1 MIMAI
6 STKDIANK
14 MFKYN
19 KITKLWVTGL
29 AVATLAGQA
38 LAEETLVVTA
48 SSNEDPTA
56 PVKGIVATKTL
67 SATKTAAGLVKTPQ
81 SVSVITRDQMAA
93 LDVTS
98 VSQALRYSA
107 GVFTEYRGS
116 SNRNDEVFVRGFSY
130 VPKYLDG
137 LSYGATASSQTGTM
151 DPWLLERVELVR
163 GPASV
168 LFGQVNPGGLISMTS
183 KRPTS
188 QPVHQIQFRTG
199 NDNLAEGAFD
209 VGGPLSDDGH
219 LLYRLNGIARSQN
232 SQVED
237 YKETRIAIAPALT
250 WYPND
255 ATRFTLLTSY
265 QKDPDAGYRNF
276 LPRYGT
282 VNSVDGSYIPRDFN
296 VSDPGYNQSWR
307 EQTLIG
313 YEFEHQL
320 NDMLTLRQNAR
331 YGTIKQK
338 YRYLVYSNSA
348 ANSSVLSRRAQHE
361 ERQTDEFGIDNQLEA
376 QFTTGQLAHTV
387 LGGLDYKTSKDKQYL
402 SRAGGSQYDLDWR
415 APVYGV
421 KVDEST
427 FRTASDEQQ
436 NLDQV
441 GLYLQDQLSLENWEL
456 LLSGRYDW
464 AEVRTTDFTDSSRT
478 QKNDSKFTWR
488 TGLLYAFDFG
498 LSPYISYSTSFEPN
512 LQTNR
517 APGVAPFDP
526 SEGKQVEVGVKYQPT
541 PTALMTLAMY
551 DLTQSNVAT
560 WNSAAGWYENSGKVR
575 SKGVEA
581 EAHATFFDN
590 LNLIASYTWTDAET
604 VNTTVAGTEGKTP
617 ARIPTHM
624 ASAFTSYTLPN
635 GALKSLTAGVGV
647 RYIGTSYGDAKN
659 TFKVPAV
666 DLYDAMVSYELGE
679 LSSSLKG
686 AKAQFNINNIADT
699 KYVASCAGDSACF
712 YGVGRT
718 VTMTVNYA
726 W

>member
-6 STKDIANK
+6 STKDIAKK

-48 SSNEDPTA
+48 SSSEDPTA

-188 QPVHQIQFRTG
+188 QPVHEIQFRTG

-209 VGGPLSDDGH
+209 LGGPLSDDGH

-237 YKETRIAIAPALT
+237 YKETRVAIAPALT

-282 VNSVDGSYIPRDFN
+282 VNNVDGSYIPRDFN
-296 VSDPGYNQSWR
+296 VSDPSYNQSWR

-338 YRYLVYSNSA
+338 YRYLVYSSSE

-376 QFTTGQLAHTV
+376 QFATGQLAHTV
-387 LGGLDYKTSKDKQYL
+387 LSGLDYKTSKDKQYL
-402 SRAGGSQYDLDWR
+402 GRAGGSQYDLDWR

-464 AEVRTTDFTDSSRT
+464 AEVRTTDFTDSSRS

-526 SEGKQVEVGVKYQPT
+526 SEGKQLEVGVKYQPT

-551 DLTQSNVAT
+551 NLTQSNVAT
-560 WNSAAGWYENSGKVR
+560 WNSAARWYENSGKVR

>member
-6 STKDIANK
+6 STKDIAKK

-19 KITKLWVTGL
+19 KITKLWGTGL

-48 SSNEDPTA
+48 SSSEDPTA

-188 QPVHQIQFRTG
+188 QPVHEIQFRTG

-209 VGGPLSDDGH
+209 LGGPLSDDGH

-237 YKETRIAIAPALT
+237 YKETRVAIAPALT

-282 VNSVDGSYIPRDFN
+282 VNNVDGSYIPRDFN
-296 VSDPGYNQSWR
+296 VSDPSYNQSWR

-338 YRYLVYSNSA
+338 YRYLVYSSSE

-376 QFTTGQLAHTV
+376 QFATGQLAHTV
-387 LGGLDYKTSKDKQYL
+387 LSGLDYKTSKDKQYL
-402 SRAGGSQYDLDWR
+402 GRAGGSQYDLDWR

-464 AEVRTTDFTDSSRT
+464 AEVRTTDFTDSSRS

-526 SEGKQVEVGVKYQPT
+526 SEGKQLEVGVKYQPT

-551 DLTQSNVAT
+551 NLTQSNVAT

-635 GALKSLTAGVGV
+635 GVLKSLTAGVGV

>member
-6 STKDIANK
+6 STKDIAKK

-48 SSNEDPTA
+48 SSSEDPTA

-188 QPVHQIQFRTG
+188 QPVHEIQFRTG

-209 VGGPLSDDGH
+209 LGGPLSDDGH

-237 YKETRIAIAPALT
+237 YKETRVAIAPALT

-282 VNSVDGSYIPRDFN
+282 VNNVDGSYIPRDFN
-296 VSDPGYNQSWR
+296 VSDPSYNQSWR

-338 YRYLVYSNSA
+338 YRYLVYSSSE

-376 QFTTGQLAHTV
+376 QFATGQLAHTV
-387 LGGLDYKTSKDKQYL
+387 LSGLDYKTSKDKQYL
-402 SRAGGSQYDLDWR
+402 GRAGGSQYDLDWR

-464 AEVRTTDFTDSSRT
+464 AEVRTTDFTDSSRS

-526 SEGKQVEVGVKYQPT
+526 SEGKQLEVGVKYQPT

-551 DLTQSNVAT
+551 NLTQSNVAT

-635 GALKSLTAGVGV
+635 GELKSLTAGVGV

>member
-402 SRAGGSQYDLDWR
+402 GRAGGSQYDLDWR

-478 QKNDSKFTWR
+478 QKNDS
-488 TGLLYAFDFG
+488 
-498 LSPYISYSTSFEPN
+498 
-512 LQTNR
+512 
-517 APGVAPFDP
+517 
-526 SEGKQVEVGVKYQPT
+526 
-541 PTALMTLAMY
+541 
-551 DLTQSNVAT
+551 
-560 WNSAAGWYENSGKVR
+560 
-575 SKGVEA
+575 
-581 EAHATFFDN
+581 
-590 LNLIASYTWTDAET
+590 
-604 VNTTVAGTEGKTP
+604 
-617 ARIPTHM
+617 
-624 ASAFTSYTLPN
+624 
-635 GALKSLTAGVGV
+635 
-647 RYIGTSYGDAKN
+647 
-659 TFKVPAV
+659 
-666 DLYDAMVSYELGE
+666 
-679 LSSSLKG
+679 
-686 AKAQFNINNIADT
+686 
-699 KYVASCAGDSACF
+699 
-712 YGVGRT
+712 
-718 VTMTVNYA
+718 
-726 W
+726 

>member
-6 STKDIANK
+6 STKDIAKK

-48 SSNEDPTA
+48 SSSEDPTA

-188 QPVHQIQFRTG
+188 QPVHEIQFRTG

-209 VGGPLSDDGH
+209 HGGPLSDDGH

-237 YKETRIAIAPALT
+237 YKETRVAIAPALT

-282 VNSVDGSYIPRDFN
+282 VNNVDGSYIPRDFN
-296 VSDPGYNQSWR
+296 VSDPSYNQSWR

-338 YRYLVYSNSA
+338 YRYLVYSSSE

-376 QFTTGQLAHTV
+376 QFATGQLAHTV
-387 LGGLDYKTSKDKQYL
+387 LSGLDYKTSKDKQYL
-402 SRAGGSQYDLDWR
+402 GRAGGSQYDLDWR

-464 AEVRTTDFTDSSRT
+464 AEVRTTDFTDSSRS

-526 SEGKQVEVGVKYQPT
+526 SEGKQLEVGVKYQPT

-551 DLTQSNVAT
+551 NLTQSNVAT

>member
-1 MIMAI
+1 
-6 STKDIANK
+6 

-48 SSNEDPTA
+48 SSSEDPTA

-188 QPVHQIQFRTG
+188 QPVHEIQFRTG

-209 VGGPLSDDGH
+209 LGGPLSDDGH

-237 YKETRIAIAPALT
+237 YKETRVAIAPALT

-282 VNSVDGSYIPRDFN
+282 VNNVDGSYIPRDFN
-296 VSDPGYNQSWR
+296 VSDPSYNQSWR

-338 YRYLVYSNSA
+338 YRYLVYSSSE

-376 QFTTGQLAHTV
+376 QFATGQLAHTV
-387 LGGLDYKTSKDKQYL
+387 LSGLDYKTSKDKQYL
-402 SRAGGSQYDLDWR
+402 GRAGGSQYDLDWR

-464 AEVRTTDFTDSSRT
+464 AEVRTTDFTDSSRS

-526 SEGKQVEVGVKYQPT
+526 SEGKQLEVGVKYQPT

-551 DLTQSNVAT
+551 NLTQSNVAT

-617 ARIPTHM
+617 ARIPTHI

-635 GALKSLTAGVGV
+635 GVLKSLTAGVGV

>member
-6 STKDIANK
+6 STKDIAKK

-48 SSNEDPTA
+48 SSSEDPTA

-209 VGGPLSDDGH
+209 LGGPLSDDGH

-237 YKETRIAIAPALT
+237 YKETRVAIAPALT

-282 VNSVDGSYIPRDFN
+282 VNNVDGSYIPRDFN
-296 VSDPGYNQSWR
+296 VSDPSYNQSWR

-338 YRYLVYSNSA
+338 YRYLVYSSSE

-376 QFTTGQLAHTV
+376 QFATGQLAHTV
-387 LGGLDYKTSKDKQYL
+387 LSGLDYKTSKDKQYL
-402 SRAGGSQYDLDWR
+402 GRAGGSQYDLDWR

-464 AEVRTTDFTDSSRT
+464 AEVRTTDFTDSSRS

-526 SEGKQVEVGVKYQPT
+526 SEGKQLEVGVKYQPT

-551 DLTQSNVAT
+551 NLTQSNVAT

>member
-6 STKDIANK
+6 STKDIAKK

-19 KITKLWVTGL
+19 KITKLWATGL

-48 SSNEDPTA
+48 SSSEDPTA

-188 QPVHQIQFRTG
+188 QPVHEIQFRTG

-209 VGGPLSDDGH
+209 LGGPLSDDGH

-237 YKETRIAIAPALT
+237 YKETRVAIAPALT

-282 VNSVDGSYIPRDFN
+282 VNNVDGSYIPRDFN
-296 VSDPGYNQSWR
+296 VSDPSYNQSWR

-338 YRYLVYSNSA
+338 YRYLVYSSSE

-376 QFTTGQLAHTV
+376 QFATGQLAHTV
-387 LGGLDYKTSKDKQYL
+387 LSGLDYKTSKDKQYL
-402 SRAGGSQYDLDWR
+402 GRAGGSQYDLDWR

-464 AEVRTTDFTDSSRT
+464 AEVRTTDFTDSSRS

-526 SEGKQVEVGVKYQPT
+526 SEGKQLEVGVKYQPT

-551 DLTQSNVAT
+551 NLTQSNVAT

-635 GALKSLTAGVGV
+635 GVLKSLTAGVGV